1 MRANDETKII
11 LEFIMSKL
19 EAVGPN
25 IAVRDFTQIT
35 ASENIAWIEKFID
48 ALFCV
53 PKTKDLFQ
61 TVSFTFC
68 KVKNCHK
75 TIEARQYVIKIKVL
89 GDEQAGCTKDIVKTY
104 SLMFLWNNLTANDAR
119 SFLGVIKSVVDFLV
133 AEVKALD
140 AQNTL
145 PLLA

>member
-1 MRANDETKII
+1 M
-11 LEFIMSKL
+11 
-19 EAVGPN
+19 
-25 IAVRDFTQIT
+25 
-35 ASENIAWIEKFID
+35 ENIAWIEKFID

-53 PKTKDLFQ
+53 LKTKGLFQ

-68 KVKNCHK
+68 KVRNSHK
-75 TIEARQYVIKIKVL
+75 FIEARQYVIKIKVL
-89 GDEQAGCTKDIVKTY
+89 GNDEMGCTKDIVKTF
-104 SLMFLWNNLTANDAR
+104 SLIFLWNNLTANDSR
-119 SFLGVIKSVVDFLV
+119 SFLGVIKSVVDFLT